1 MLTIYITPS
10 CSSCR
15 KARRWLDEHRIQ
27 YEEKNIFLQDL
38 KYEDI
43 LEMLKCAEHG
53 FDDIIST
60 RSKVIRESNTV
71 LNELTIR
78 DAINFVL
85 TNPSILKRPIIIG
98 NGKIQV
104 GYNEEEIR
112 VFIPRDLRRRI
123 MYERTTQNETEYRE
137 LIDRYY
143 RELDDNEL
151 D

>member
-27 YEEKNIFLQDL
+27 YEEKNIFHQDL

-112 VFIPRDLRRRI
+112 VFIPRDLRRKI